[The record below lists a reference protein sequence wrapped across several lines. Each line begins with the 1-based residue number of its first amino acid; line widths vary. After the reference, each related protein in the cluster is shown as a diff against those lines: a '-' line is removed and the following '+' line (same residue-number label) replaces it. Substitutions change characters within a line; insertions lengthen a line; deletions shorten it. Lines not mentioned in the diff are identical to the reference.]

1 MNDVPIPQAVADG
14 RAQHD
19 TSPAGRPPRHC
30 RARAKVF
37 CRYGFRPSR
46 KGEGASTSRSPP
58 VEGIW
63 LMNVYVLVELMAGV
77 MAGWGLLTAGAS
89 PAEAFGGAVAA
100 AALTD
105 YLLER
110 P

>member
-1 MNDVPIPQAVADG
+1 
-14 RAQHD
+14 
-19 TSPAGRPPRHC
+19 
-30 RARAKVF
+30 
-37 CRYGFRPSR
+37 
-46 KGEGASTSRSPP
+46 
-58 VEGIW
+58 
-63 LMNVYVLVELMAGV
+63 MNVYVLVELMAGV